1 MIATLV
7 KVGLKGANEA
17 NEVANL
23 VKVCLKYVKIST
35 TFERYGLDRHARP
48 KHIGSCRLDK
58 PGRRRKSPLYPKCL
72 KGSFGHRPPRQ
83 YHFL

>member
-17 NEVANL
+17 NEVATL

-35 TFERYGLDRHARP
+35 TFERYRFERHARP
-48 KHIGSCRLDK
+48 KPIGSCRLDK
-58 PGRRRKSPLYPKCL
+58 PGRRRKNSLDPKCL
-72 KGSFGHRPPRQ
+72 
-83 YHFL
+83 

>member
-17 NEVANL
+17 NEVATL

-35 TFERYGLDRHARP
+35 TFERYRLERHARP
-48 KHIGSCRLDK
+48 KPIGSSR
-58 PGRRRKSPLYPKCL
+58 
-72 KGSFGHRPPRQ
+72 
-83 YHFL
+83 